1 MIVYTLGNEKSRQ
14 IFANNPIQLQFA
26 QFKLEGA
33 AWNGECK
40 FDYVAVYDSNNDN
53 EEKVSNMKK
62 LLLTKLLYIIGAAC
76 SMLLIDQ
83 HAVGLQ
89 IPIYF

>member
-53 EEKVSNMKK
+53 EEKVLKMKK
-62 LLLTKLLYIIGAAC
+62 MSHTKCLFETKKHLFSANIE
-76 SMLLIDQ
+76 Q
-83 HAVGLQ
+83 N
-89 IPIYF
+89 

>member
-53 EEKVSNMKK
+53 EEKVSEMKKKKILLKK
-62 LLLTKLLYIIGAAC
+62 LLYN
-76 SMLLIDQ
+76 
-83 HAVGLQ
+83 
-89 IPIYF
+89 

>member
-53 EEKVSNMKK
+53 EEKVLKMKK
-62 LLLTKLLYIIGAAC
+62 LATLSALIETKKHL
-76 SMLLIDQ
+76 
-83 HAVGLQ
+83 
-89 IPIYF
+89 FFR